1 MVPDGPLEQLRLAL
15 PGLPPRLG
23 AAARYLAEHAFDA
36 TTRSMRELAG
46 DAGVTPAS
54 FTRLAQAL
62 GYSGWE
68 PLRAALV
75 EARRPAAPFSGRARA
90 RDDLPS
96 AMLAADA
103 AALGGLEAKM
113 AAGAVAGAAAALHR
127 APRIWCAGFRSCR
140 AVAGLLH
147 YQLRLFRPETRLVGA
162 EGPEELDLDAFA
174 AGDAVVLT
182 SFAPYSA
189 EAVRTAAAARAAG
202 AVLVA
207 LVDSAVAPV
216 SRGAAHLLR
225 FEAGG
230 PGFFHS
236 LTGAVSLAQALA
248 AAVFAQGGAAS
259 MERLRQAE
267 ARLAELS
274 RYVSDEDLR

>member
-1 MVPDGPLEQLRLAL
+1 MDAPLERLRLAQ
-15 PGLPPRLG
+15 PELPPRLRE
-23 AAARYLAEHAFDA
+23 AARYLAEHAFDA
-36 TTRSMRELAG
+36 TTRSMRELAA
-46 DAGVTPAS
+46 DAGASPAS

-75 EARRPAAPFSGRARA
+75 EARRPAAPFSGRAQA
-90 RDDLPS
+90 RDDLPA

-103 AALGGLEAKM
+103 AALGRLEAGPV
-113 AAGAVAGAAAALHR
+113 AAAAAALHG

-147 YQLRLFRPETRLVGA
+147 YQLRLFRPEARLVGA
-162 EGPEELDLDAFA
+162 EGPEELDLEGFA
-174 AGDAVVLT
+174 ARDAVVVA

-189 EAVRTAAAARAAG
+189 EAVRTAAAARRTG
-202 AVLVA
+202 AMLVA
-207 LVDSAVAPV
+207 LVDSPLAPV
-216 SRGAAHLLR
+216 ACGAAHLLR
-225 FEAGG
+225 FEADG

-248 AAVFAQGGAAS
+248 AAVFAQGGAAA
-259 MERLRQAE
+259 MERLRQSE

-274 RYVSDEDLR
+274 RYASDEDSR

>member
-1 MVPDGPLEQLRLAL
+1 MSFDAPLERLRLAL
-15 PGLPPRLG
+15 PDLPPRLRE
-23 AAARYLAEHAFDA
+23 AARYLAEHEFDA
-36 TTRSMRELAG
+36 TTRSMRDLAA
-46 DAGVTPAS
+46 DAGANPAS

-62 GYSGWE
+62 GYAGWE

-75 EARRPAAPFSGRARA
+75 EARRPAAPFSGRART
-90 RDDLPS
+90 RGDLPA
-96 AMLAADA
+96 AMLSADA
-103 AALGGLEAKM
+103 AMLGALK
-113 AAGAVAGAAAALHR
+113 AGPVAGAAAALHR

-162 EGPEELDLDAFA
+162 EGPEELDLDAFSSR
-174 AGDAVVLT
+174 DAVVLA

-202 AVLVA
+202 AVLVVLA
-207 LVDSAVAPV
+207 DSPAAPV
-216 SRGAAHLLR
+216 ARGAAHLLR
-225 FEAGG
+225 FEADG

-248 AAVFAQGGAAS
+248 AAVFAHGGAAA

-274 RYVSDEDLR
+274 RYAPESGGDP

>member
-1 MVPDGPLEQLRLAL
+1 MSMDAPLDRLRLAL
-15 PGLPPRLG
+15 PELPPRLREV
-23 AAARYLAEHAFDA
+23 ARYLAEHAFDA
-36 TTRSMRELAG
+36 TTRSMRELAA
-46 DAGVTPAS
+46 DAGATPAS

-75 EARRPAAPFSGRARA
+75 EARRPAAPFSGRAQA
-90 RDDLPS
+90 RGNLPA
-96 AMLAADA
+96 AMLAADG
-103 AALGGLEAKM
+103 AALARLDAGPV
-113 AAGAVAGAAAALHR
+113 AAAAAALHG

-162 EGPEELDLDAFA
+162 EGPEELDLEGFA
-174 AGDAVVLT
+174 ARDAVVVA

-189 EAVRTAAAARAAG
+189 EAVRTAAAARQTG
-202 AVLVA
+202 ATLVVLA
-207 LVDSAVAPV
+207 DSPLAPV
-216 SRGAAHLLR
+216 ARGAAHLLR
-225 FEAGG
+225 FEADG

-248 AAVFAQGGAAS
+248 AAVFAEGGAAA
-259 MERLRQAE
+259 MERLRQSE

-274 RYVSDEDLR
+274 RYASDEDSR

>member
-1 MVPDGPLEQLRLAL
+1 MSMDAPLDRLRLAL
-15 PGLPPRLG
+15 PELPPRLRE
-23 AAARYLAEHAFDA
+23 AARYLAEHAFDA
-36 TTRSMRELAG
+36 TTRSMRELAA
-46 DAGVTPAS
+46 DAGATPAS

-75 EARRPAAPFSGRARA
+75 EARRPAAPFSGRAQGMGAA
-90 RDDLPS
+90 RDDLPA

-103 AALGGLEAKM
+103 AALGRLEAGPV
-113 AAGAVAGAAAALHR
+113 AAAAAALHG

-147 YQLRLFRPETRLVGA
+147 YQLRLFRPEARLVGA
-162 EGPEELDLDAFA
+162 EGPEELDLEGFA
-174 AGDAVVLT
+174 ARDAVVVA

-189 EAVRTAAAARAAG
+189 EAVRTAAAARRAG
-202 AVLVA
+202 AMLVA
-207 LVDSAVAPV
+207 LVDSPLAPV
-216 SRGAAHLLR
+216 VRGAAHLLR
-225 FEAGG
+225 FEADG

-248 AAVFAQGGAAS
+248 AAVFAQGGAAA
-259 MERLRQAE
+259 MERLRQSE

-274 RYVSDEDLR
+274 RYASDEDSR

>member
-1 MVPDGPLEQLRLAL
+1 MAPDGPLEQLRLAL

-103 AALGGLEAKM
+103 AALGGLEA
-113 AAGAVAGAAAALHR
+113 GAVAGAAAALHR

-147 YQLRLFRPETRLVGA
+147 YQIRLFRPETRLVGA
-162 EGPEELDLDAFA
+162 EGPEELDFDAFA
-174 AGDAVVLT
+174 PEDAVVLV

-189 EAVRTAAAARAAG
+189 EAVRTAAAARTAG
-202 AVLVA
+202 AVLVTLA
-207 LVDSAVAPV
+207 DSSVAPV

>member
-1 MVPDGPLEQLRLAL
+1 MVQDGPLEQLRLAL

-90 RDDLPS
+90 RDDLPA
-96 AMLAADA
+96 AMVAADA
-103 AALGGLEAKM
+103 AVLGGLE
-113 AAGAVAGAAAALHR
+113 AGAVAGAAAALHR

-162 EGPEELDLDAFA
+162 EGPEELDFDAFA
-174 AGDAVVLT
+174 PREAVVLV

-207 LVDSAVAPV
+207 LADSAVAPV
-216 SRGAAHLLR
+216 SRGAGHLLR

>member
-1 MVPDGPLEQLRLAL
+1 MSSDAPLERLRLAL
-15 PGLPPRLG
+15 PELPPRLRH
-23 AAARYLAEHAFDA
+23 AARYLVDHAFDA
-36 TTRSMRELAG
+36 TTRSMRELAA

-68 PLRAALV
+68 PLRAVLV

-90 RDDLPS
+90 RDDLPA
-96 AMLAADA
+96 AMMAADA
-103 AALGGLEAKM
+103 AALGRLEAGPV
-113 AAGAVAGAAAALHR
+113 AAAAAALHA

-147 YQLRLFRPETRLVGA
+147 YQLRLFRPEARLVGA
-162 EGPEELDLDAFA
+162 EGPEELDLEAFA
-174 AGDAVVLT
+174 ASDAVVLA

-189 EAVRTAAAARAAG
+189 EAVRTAAAARRAG
-202 AVLVA
+202 ATLVA
-207 LVDSAVAPV
+207 LADSPVAPV
-216 SRGAAHLLR
+216 SRGAAHLLH
-225 FEAGG
+225 FEADG

-236 LTGAVSLAQALA
+236 LAGAVSLAQALA
-248 AAVFAQGGAAS
+248 AASFALGGAAS
-259 MERLRQAE
+259 MERLCQAE

-274 RYVSDEDLR
+274 RYASDKDYR

>member
-1 MVPDGPLEQLRLAL
+1 MSSDAPLERLRLAL
-15 PGLPPRLG
+15 PDLPPRLRE
-23 AAARYLAEHAFDA
+23 AARYLAEHAFDA
-36 TTRSMRELAG
+36 TTRSMRDLAA
-46 DAGVTPAS
+46 DAGATPAS

-62 GYSGWE
+62 GYAGWE

-75 EARRPAAPFSGRARA
+75 EARRPAAPFSGRAR
-90 RDDLPS
+90 RRNDLPA

-103 AALGGLEAKM
+103 AMLGALQGGP
-113 AAGAVAGAAAALHR
+113 VAEAAAALHR
-127 APRIWCAGFRSCR
+127 SPRIWCAGFRSCR

-162 EGPEELDLDAFA
+162 EGPEELDLDAFS
-174 AGDAVVLT
+174 GRDAVVVA

-189 EAVRTAAAARAAG
+189 EAVRTAAAARTAG
-202 AVLVA
+202 STLVA
-207 LVDSAVAPV
+207 LTDSPAAPV
-216 SRGAAHLLR
+216 ARGAAHLLR
-225 FEAGG
+225 FEADG

-248 AAVFAQGGAAS
+248 AAVFAQGGAAA

-274 RYVSDEDLR
+274 RYVPATERDLR

>member
-1 MVPDGPLEQLRLAL
+1 MSPDAPLDRLRLAL
-15 PGLPPRLG
+15 PELPPRLRE
-23 AAARYLAEHAFDA
+23 AARYLADHAFDA
-36 TTRSMRELAG
+36 TTRSMRELAA
-46 DAGVTPAS
+46 DAGATPAS

-62 GYSGWE
+62 GYAGWE

-75 EARRPAAPFSGRARA
+75 EARRPPAPFSGRARA
-90 RDDLPS
+90 RDDLPA

-103 AALGGLEAKM
+103 AAIGALDAGPV
-113 AAGAVAGAAAALHR
+113 AAAAAALHR

-140 AVAGLLH
+140 VVAGLLH

-174 AGDAVVLT
+174 ARDAVVLA

-202 AVLVA
+202 AGLVVLA
-207 LVDSAVAPV
+207 DSPAAPV
-216 SRGAAHLLR
+216 ARGAAHLLR

-248 AAVFAQGGAAS
+248 AAVFAAGGAAS
-259 MERLRQAE
+259 LERLRQTE
-267 ARLAELS
+267 ARLAELARYASEGES
-274 RYVSDEDLR
+274 R

>member
-1 MVPDGPLEQLRLAL
+1 MVCFMSLDAPLEHLRLAL
-15 PGLPPRLG
+15 PELPPRLQD
-23 AAARYLAEHAFDA
+23 AARYLVDHAFDA
-36 TTRSMRELAG
+36 TTRSMRELAA
-46 DAGVTPAS
+46 DAGVSPVS

-68 PLRAALV
+68 PLRAVLV
-75 EARRPAAPFSGRARA
+75 EARRPAAPFSARARA
-90 RDDLPS
+90 RDDLPA
-96 AMLAADA
+96 AMLTADS
-103 AALGGLEAKM
+103 AAL
-113 AAGAVAGAAAALHR
+113 AALDAGPVAVAAAALHG

-162 EGPEELDLDAFA
+162 EGPEELDLDAFSSR
-174 AGDAVVLT
+174 DAVVLA

-202 AVLVA
+202 SMLVA
-207 LVDSAVAPV
+207 LADSPAAPV
-216 SRGAAHLLR
+216 ARGAAHLLR
-225 FEAGG
+225 FEADG

-248 AAVFAQGGAAS
+248 AAVFAQGGAAAL
-259 MERLRQAE
+259 EHLRQAE

-274 RYVSDEDLR
+274 RYASDEDSR

>member
-113 AAGAVAGAAAALHR
+113 VAGAAAALHR

-147 YQLRLFRPETRLVGA
+147 YQLKLFRPETRLVGA
-162 EGPEELDLDAFA
+162 EGPEELDFDAFGA
-174 AGDAVVLT
+174 RDAVVLT

-216 SRGAAHLLR
+216 SNGAAHLLR

-267 ARLAELS
+267 ARLAKLS

>member
-1 MVPDGPLEQLRLAL
+1 MDAPLERLRLAQ
-15 PGLPPRLG
+15 PELPPRLRE
-23 AAARYLAEHAFDA
+23 AARYLAEHAFDA
-36 TTRSMRELAG
+36 TTRSMRELAA
-46 DAGVTPAS
+46 DAGASPAS

-75 EARRPAAPFSGRARA
+75 EARRPAAPFSGRAQA
-90 RDDLPS
+90 RDDLPA
-96 AMLAADA
+96 AMLGADA
-103 AALGGLEAKM
+103 AALGRLEAGPV
-113 AAGAVAGAAAALHR
+113 AAAAAALHG

-147 YQLRLFRPETRLVGA
+147 YQLRLFRPEARLVGA
-162 EGPEELDLDAFA
+162 EGPEELDLEGFA
-174 AGDAVVLT
+174 ARDAVVVA

-189 EAVRTAAAARAAG
+189 EAVRTAAAARRTG
-202 AVLVA
+202 AMLVA
-207 LVDSAVAPV
+207 LVDSPLAPV
-216 SRGAAHLLR
+216 ARGAAHLLR
-225 FEAGG
+225 FEADG

-248 AAVFAQGGAAS
+248 AAVFAQGGAAA
-259 MERLRQAE
+259 MERLRQSE

-274 RYVSDEDLR
+274 RYASDEDSR

>member
-1 MVPDGPLEQLRLAL
+1 MAPDGPLEQLRLAL

-23 AAARYLAEHAFDA
+23 EAARYLAEHAFDA

-75 EARRPAAPFSGRARA
+75 EARRPAAPFSGRART
-90 RDDLPS
+90 REDLPA

-103 AALGGLEAKM
+103 AALGGLE
-113 AAGAVAGAAAALHR
+113 AGAVAGAAAALHR

-147 YQLRLFRPETRLVGA
+147 YQIRLFRPEVRLVGA
-162 EGPEELDLDAFA
+162 EGPEELDFDAFA
-174 AGDAVVLT
+174 PGDAVVLA

-189 EAVRTAAAARAAG
+189 EAVRTAAAARAAR

-207 LVDSAVAPV
+207 LADSAVAPV